1 MRPCG
6 NDNKSK
12 IISRGS
18 AVRCPNC
25 SAECSDQAHE
35 CEFCGHPFV
44 ANVEGT
50 GALAPSAPGQASSPN
65 RATYT
70 SSEPTNSIPEKTYT
84 PPPPT
89 PSENPYDA
97 SYPSAS
103 RTSRRSSAAGSVP
116 NYLVWA
122 ILSTLCCCVPGGIVA
137 IVYAAQVDGK
147 LAAGDYQGAV
157 TASDNAKM
165 WSWISFGVWA
175 VFVVLYVLLI
185 MAGTIADPG
194 RL

>member
-1 MRPCG
+1 M
-6 NDNKSK
+6 
-12 IISRGS
+12 
-18 AVRCPNC
+18 RCPNC

-44 ANVEGT
+44 ANVEG
-50 GALAPSAPGQASSPN
+50 ADPLASSAPVQASSPN
-65 RATYT
+65 RASYT
-70 SSEPTNSIPEKTYT
+70 SSEPTYSIPEKTYT
-84 PPPPT
+84 PPPPV
-89 PSENPYDA
+89 SENPYDA

-103 RTSRRSSAAGSVP
+103 RTSRQSNAKGSVP

-122 ILSTLCCCVPGGIVA
+122 ILATLCCCLPAGIVA

-147 LAAGDYQGAV
+147 LAGGDYHGAV
-157 TASDNAKM
+157 AASDNAKM
-165 WSWISFGVWA
+165 WSWISFGASA
-175 VFVVLYVLLI
+175 VFVVLYILLI